1 MNKNTKK
8 ISGIR
13 ANLNFWFLL
22 MALLPLLAGVFIAY
36 RVSTRTI
43 NEGTINKL
51 TAIRDL
57 KVIQV
62 EDWIRERKEDLNGI
76 TSDYE
81 LISLKE
87 YFESSVDVNKKAEL
101 QNAAQN
107 VINYNLSGSNHIYD
121 EIFVINAKTGVVEI
135 STTPS
140 SVGKNKTGDPYF
152 QEALKSKNIYIK
164 DIYHSDESA
173 RNTITF
179 SKQLLAG
186 SEGNS
191 EIIGVVVAR
200 IDLENSLYPLLLNRT
215 GLGKTGETLIVN
227 KDVVALNELRWY
239 DNAPL
244 LLKIKAAPAV
254 NASQGKTGT
263 IEADD
268 YRGVPV
274 LSAYTYIADTGWGF
288 VCKQDVA
295 ELKEPIHAMA
305 RSFLLLF
312 LISVVVV
319 MALVYF
325 VSKSIARPIVA
336 LSAYTRKIA
345 KGDFSIRNTIKSN
358 NEIGQL
364 GKDINYMVSE
374 IQANATVQKGVAA
387 ISKALIGQS
396 QLENYTS
403 ALINQLLKE
412 TGSHQ
417 AVFYALNKEAQTF
430 EPTDS
435 IGANKEL
442 LQPFSTSNAEGELG
456 LAVKNKKMQ
465 HLKDLPAD
473 TLYRYRTS
481 AGEINIREIITVP
494 VVSNKNEIMGV
505 ISLGHLDRFDKNAL
519 EILSLSAML
528 INSSYASLLAN
539 VKTEMLARHLKDS
552 NQKLEVQSEELQEQ
566 AEELQQQTNELQKGS
581 DELQMQNQEL
591 ELQRIQIEEANRLK
605 SEFLSNMSHELRTPL
620 NSVNALSQVLSMT
633 AGTKLNDEE
642 NNYLKIINR
651 NGKLLLSLINDILDL
666 SKIEAGRI
674 ELLPQEINVENLLN
688 QVIEIATPLAESKGL
703 LLNMDLSNGIE
714 TLETDE
720 AKLQQV
726 LINVVGNAIK
736 FTEKGEVF
744 LKSRTGNNELFI
756 DISDTGIGISEKDLP
771 TIFEEFRQV
780 DGSSARQF
788 EGTGLGLAIVK
799 KIIGLLGGNISV
811 KSKLGEGSVFTI
823 RIPLKWE
830 NPGILKNA
838 NMLSETKPV
847 EPHQKTILVVDDDP
861 KMVAILS
868 KYLNEEGY
876 ATIGATSGSEAV
888 KLAAKYKPFAI
899 TLDIVM
905 PDIDGFE
912 VLQQLKNNV
921 LTRDIPVI
929 IVSVSDNNET
939 GLALGALGYISK
951 PVNKELLMAEI
962 NNLSKSVRTIMV
974 TDDNNFELT
983 QMAQILET
991 AGFKTLLAH
1000 NGAECLQKLEEEI
1013 PDLLILD
1020 LVMPETDGFEV
1031 LDRIRKK
1038 PETKNLPVIIVT
1050 AKNLS
1055 EDEKIRLRGRV
1066 ITVIT
1071 KGLSAPESFQNE
1083 IRRIIAKLDETT
1095 PSRSADKV
1103 KEQPRILM
1111 VEDNPEAVIQVKS
1124 VLEKEGY
1131 RVDVA
1136 AGGKEALQY
1145 IGHTIPDGIV
1155 LDLMMP
1161 GIDGFAVLE
1170 SIRGTESTKNI
1181 PVLILTAKDL
1191 TRKDLSR
1198 LSSNNIQQLIH
1209 KGDINVE
1216 GLLFKIK
1223 LMMGSS
1229 PQVKPPEKTVQLN
1242 SENNLKGS
1250 ETLEIQSINPEEKP
1264 EKISTVN
1271 NPGGLPHIHIIEDN
1285 PDNRVTLKAILQ
1297 NRYYITE
1304 SHDGETGLLEA
1315 KSLLPQL
1322 ILLDMSLPKLK
1333 GEHVVQKLKED
1344 GKTKHIPVI
1353 AVTARTMLGDK
1364 EKFMAA
1370 GCSDFVAKPIDPE
1383 ILLEKIGNWL
1393 ET

>member
-1 MNKNTKK
+1 MNKKTKK
-8 ISGIR
+8 NSGIR
-13 ANLNFWFLL
+13 ASLNFWFLL
-22 MALLPLLAGVFIAY
+22 MALFPLLAGVVIAY
-36 RVSTRTI
+36 RVSTRTV
-43 NEGTINKL
+43 NEKTIDKL

-62 EDWIRERKEDLNGI
+62 ESWIEERKDDVNGI
-76 TSDYE
+76 TSDYD
-81 LISLKE
+81 LIALKE
-87 YFESSVDVNKKAEL
+87 YFESSVDVNKKTEL
-101 QNAAQN
+101 RNAAQN
-107 VINYNLSGSNHIYD
+107 VINYNLSGNNNIYN
-121 EIFVINAKTGVVEI
+121 EIFVINAKTGLVEI
-135 STTPS
+135 STNPA

-152 QEALKSKNIYIK
+152 LEALKSKNIFIK
-164 DIYHSDESA
+164 DIYHSSETG
-173 RNTITF
+173 RNTMTF
-179 SKQLLAG
+179 SKPLVSTLA
-186 SEGNS
+186 GNS
-191 EIIGVVVAR
+191 EIIGVVVAF

-244 LLKIKAAPAV
+244 LLKIEAAPAV
-254 NASQGKTGT
+254 NASQGKTGI

-274 LSAYTYIADTGWGF
+274 LAAYTYIADTGWGF
-288 VCKQDVA
+288 VCKEDVA
-295 ELKEPIHAMA
+295 ELKEPVHAMA
-305 RSFLLLF
+305 KNFLLLF

-319 MALVYF
+319 IVLVYF
-325 VSKSIARPIVA
+325 ISKSIARPIVA

-345 KGDFSIRNTIKSN
+345 EGDFSIRKTIKSN

-374 IQANATVQKGVAA
+374 IQAKSKIQKGVAA

-412 TGSHQ
+412 TGSHL
-417 AVFYALNKEAQTF
+417 AVFYALNEEAQTF

-442 LQPFSTSNAEGELG
+442 LQPFSTSNPEGELG

-465 HLKDLPAD
+465 HLKDLAAD

-481 AGEINIREIITVP
+481 AGELTISEIITLP
-494 VVSNKNEIMGV
+494 MLNDKNEVIGV
-505 ISLGHLDRFDKNAL
+505 VSLGHLGRFDDNAL
-519 EILSLSAML
+519 EILSLSAMQ
-528 INSSYASLLAN
+528 INSSYTSLLAN
-539 VKTEMLARHLKDS
+539 NKTALLARRLKDS
-552 NQKLEVQSEELQEQ
+552 NQKLEVQAEELQEQ
-566 AEELQQQTNELQKGS
+566 TEELQQQTNELQKGS
-581 DELQMQNQEL
+581 DELQMQNMEL
-591 ELQRIQIEEANRLK
+591 ELQRNQIEEANRLK

-633 AGTKLNDEE
+633 AGAKLSDEE
-642 NNYLKIINR
+642 NNYLKIITR

-666 SKIEAGRI
+666 SKIEAGKI
-674 ELLPQEINVENLLN
+674 ELLPQEINVEHLLN
-688 QVIEIATPLAESKGL
+688 QVIEIAAPLADSKGL
-703 LLNMDLSNGIE
+703 LLNMDLSDGIE

-736 FTEKGEVF
+736 FTEKGQVT
-744 LKSRTGNNELFI
+744 LKTRVGNNELFI
-756 DISDTGIGISEKDLP
+756 DISDTGIGISENDLA

-799 KIIGLLGGNISV
+799 KLIGLLGGNISV
-811 KSKLGEGSVFTI
+811 KSRLGEGSVFTI

-830 NPGILKNA
+830 HPTEMENNNGP
-838 NMLSETKPV
+838 SEIKSSGQY
-847 EPHQKTILVVDDDP
+847 QKTILVVDDDP
-861 KMVAILS
+861 EMVAILS

-876 ATIGATSGSEAV
+876 NTVGTTSGSDAV

-921 LTRDIPVI
+921 LTRDIPAI
-929 IVSVSDNNET
+929 IVSVSDNRET

-962 NNLSKSVRTIMV
+962 NNLSKSVHTIMI

-983 QMAQILET
+983 QMAQILGA

-1000 NGAECLQKLEEEI
+1000 SGTECLQKLEEEI
-1013 PDLLILD
+1013 PELLILD

-1038 PETKNLPVIIVT
+1038 PETQNLPVIIVT

-1055 EDEKIRLRGRV
+1055 QDEKIRLRGRV

-1083 IRRIIAKLDETT
+1083 IRRIIAKLDDTA
-1095 PSRSADKV
+1095 PSRSADQV
-1103 KEQPRILM
+1103 EEQARILL

-1161 GIDGFAVLE
+1161 EIDGFAVLE

-1181 PVLILTAKDL
+1181 PVLVLTAKDL

-1223 LMMGSS
+1223 LMIGSR
-1229 PQVKPPEKTVQLN
+1229 PQVKRPEKKVPFN
-1242 SENNLKGS
+1242 SKNNLKGI
-1250 ETLEIQSINPEEKP
+1250 ETVEIQSITQEVKP

-1297 NRYYITE
+1297 NRYYVTE
-1304 SHDGETGLLEA
+1304 SYDGETGLKEV
-1315 KSLLPQL
+1315 KTMLPQL
-1322 ILLDMSLPKLK
+1322 VLLDMSLPKLK
-1333 GEHVVQKLKED
+1333 GEHVVQMLKED

-1353 AVTARTMLGDK
+1353 AVTARTMRGEK

-1370 GCSDFVAKPIDPE
+1370 GCSDFVGKPIDPE
-1383 ILLEKIGNWL
+1383 ILLEKIENWL
-1393 ET
+1393 DT